1 MKFQVREESLID
13 TQINLV
19 PDEIYIDFKLGLL
32 IKHSIS
38 LLQKIKS
45 LSNSPRRDK
54 VAMELGAITESLV
67 EIASGPVRHQPN
79 TNCEHITTWWEL
91 PGTQTSIQTD
101 V

>member
-1 MKFQVREESLID
+1 MKFQVGEESLID
-13 TQINLV
+13 TQSALV
-19 PDEIYIDFKLGLL
+19 LDAVYIDFKLGLL
-32 IKHSIS
+32 IKHSKS

-67 EIASGPVRHQPN
+67 EIASGLAWHQPN
-79 TNCEHITTWWEL
+79 TNCEHITTSLEL